1 MIVSFIHAYIKLK
14 IIWYF
19 QTNNKKCLIE
29 MFGLFLNSL
38 SKVSADSSVLSY
50 KSKIFA
56 IYCDL
61 KKNWYIFFSLN

>member
-1 MIVSFIHAYIKLK
+1 
-14 IIWYF
+14 
-19 QTNNKKCLIE
+19 

-61 KKNWYIFFSLN
+61 EKIITFFFFKLNIFLRVWTDSLVYLERIS

>member
-1 MIVSFIHAYIKLK
+1 
-14 IIWYF
+14 
-19 QTNNKKCLIE
+19 

-56 IYCDL
+56 IYGDL
-61 KKNWYIFFSLN
+61 NFFKIKYIFEVMNRLFSLFRKNFIES

>member
-38 SKVSADSSVLSY
+38 SKVSADSSVLCY

-61 KKNWYIFFSLN
+61 KKIGTFFFF

>member
-1 MIVSFIHAYIKLK
+1 
-14 IIWYF
+14 
-19 QTNNKKCLIE
+19 

-50 KSKIFA
+50 KSKNFA

-61 KKNWYIFFSLN
+61 KKINTFFFSLN

>member
-1 MIVSFIHAYIKLK
+1 
-14 IIWYF
+14 
-19 QTNNKKCLIE
+19 

-61 KKNWYIFFSLN
+61 EKNITFFFL

>member
-1 MIVSFIHAYIKLK
+1 
-14 IIWYF
+14 
-19 QTNNKKCLIE
+19 